1 MEDMEMKKETILRL
15 CDVSFSYHNA
25 HPALSHVDL
34 EIGAGER
41 VALLGPN
48 GAGKSTLFLTMNGVL
63 TPQSGSIYLK
73 DTEITRKNLN
83 MLRRHVGIIFQ
94 DADSQII
101 APSVRA
107 EISFG
112 PMNLK
117 LSAEETRKRV
127 ETAVSLLNLQGFED
141 RPPHYLSGG
150 EKKRVTI
157 ADIIAMEPS
166 IFLFDEPASSLDPA
180 NAGQLEKT
188 LELLHQSGKTLIIS
202 THDVDFAYR
211 WADRVLV
218 FQKGRLAADGTPPA
232 VFEQTELCTAANLK
246 CPAMLQV
253 ERLLEQ
259 KNLLKEKGRYPRTV
273 EELEAVL

>member
-1 MEDMEMKKETILRL
+1 M
-15 CDVSFSYHNA
+15 
-25 HPALSHVDL
+25 
-34 EIGAGER
+34 
-41 VALLGPN
+41 
-48 GAGKSTLFLTMNGVL
+48 
-63 TPQSGSIYLK
+63 
-73 DTEITRKNLN
+73 
-83 MLRRHVGIIFQ
+83 
-94 DADSQII
+94 
-101 APSVRA
+101 
-107 EISFG
+107 
-112 PMNLK
+112 
-117 LSAEETRKRV
+117 
-127 ETAVSLLNLQGFED
+127 
-141 RPPHYLSGG
+141 
-150 EKKRVTI
+150 
-157 ADIIAMEPS
+157 
-166 IFLFDEPASSLDPA
+166 DPA

-232 VFEQTELCTAANLK
+232 VFEQTELCAAANLK